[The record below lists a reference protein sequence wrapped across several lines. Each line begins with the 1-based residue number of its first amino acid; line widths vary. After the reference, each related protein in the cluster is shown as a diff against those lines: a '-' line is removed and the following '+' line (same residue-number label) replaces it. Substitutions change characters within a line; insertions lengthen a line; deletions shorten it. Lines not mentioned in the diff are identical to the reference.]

1 MNNFDEWLQK
11 KQVFVEALLEK
22 NLPQTSHEI
31 ILNQAIRYSVLN
43 GGKRMRSLLALATA
57 EISETPLIAIENIIC
72 ALEFVHAYSLVH
84 DDMPCMDN
92 DDLRRGKLSC
102 HKKFNES
109 TALLVGDCLQS
120 IAFSYLSAPSPEV
133 NPDNQLKIINIF
145 SNAIGIEGMAKGQA
159 LDIANTNKKISL
171 EELKKMHQ
179 YKTGALI
186 NAACVMT
193 VLASKCY
200 DKNIL
205 NIIDSYSK
213 LIGLMF
219 QIQDDILDK
228 EANQEILGKTPG
240 KDEKNNKSTFVSLL
254 GISKSKE
261 LAAQYYKDALTTLK
275 PVGDK
280 ACYLAGMTKL
290 IMTRT
295 H

>member
-1 MNNFDEWLQK
+1 MNNFHEWLRE
-11 KQVFVEALLEK
+11 KQAFVEALLEK
-22 NLPQTSHEI
+22 KLPQTSHEI
-31 ILNQAIRYSVLN
+31 SLNEAIRYSVLN
-43 GGKRMRSLLALATA
+43 GGKRMRSLLVLATA
-57 EISETPLIAIENIIC
+57 EIIETPLVAIENIIC
-72 ALEFVHAYSLVH
+72 ALEFAHAYSLVH

-102 HKKFNES
+102 HKKFGES
-109 TALLVGDCLQS
+109 TALLVGDSLQS
-120 IAFSYLSAPSPEV
+120 IAFSYLSSPSLQV
-133 NPDNQLKIINIF
+133 NPDNQLKMIHTF
-145 SNAIGIEGMAKGQA
+145 SNAIGIEGMARGQA

-186 NAACVMT
+186 NAACLMT
-193 VLASKCY
+193 VLVSKSY

-205 NIIDSYSK
+205 NIIDTYSK

-240 KDEKNNKSTFVSLL
+240 KDEKDNKSTFVSLL

-261 LAAQYYKDALTTLK
+261 LVAEYYEEALTTLK
-275 PVGDK
+275 PFGDK
-280 ACYLAGMTKL
+280 AYYLAGMAEL
-290 IMTRT
+290 IMTRS

>member
-1 MNNFDEWLQK
+1 MNNFHEWLSQK
-11 KQVFVEALLEK
+11 QAFVESLLEK
-22 NLPQTSHEI
+22 RLPQASHEI
-31 ILNQAIRYSVLN
+31 PLNEAIRYSVLN
-43 GGKRMRSLLALATA
+43 GGKRMRSLLVLATA
-57 EISETPLIAIENIIC
+57 EIIETPLIAIENIIC
-72 ALEFVHAYSLVH
+72 ALEFAHAYSLVH

-102 HKKFNES
+102 HKKFGES
-109 TALLVGDCLQS
+109 TALLVGDSLQS
-120 IAFSYLSAPSPEV
+120 IAFSCLSSPFLQV
-133 NPDNQLKIINIF
+133 NPDNQLKMIHTF

-186 NAACVMT
+186 NAACLMT
-193 VLASKCY
+193 VLASNSY
-200 DKNIL
+200 DKNTL
-205 NIIDSYSK
+205 NTIDTYSK

-240 KDEKNNKSTFVSLL
+240 KDEKDNKSTFVSLL

-261 LAAQYYKDALTTLK
+261 LAAQYYEEALATLK
-275 PVGDK
+275 PFGDK
-280 ACYLAGMTKL
+280 AYYLAGMAEL
-290 IMTRT
+290 MMTRS

>member
-1 MNNFDEWLQK
+1 MNNFHEWLRE
-11 KQVFVEALLEK
+11 KQAFVEALLEK
-22 NLPQTSHEI
+22 KLPQTSHEI
-31 ILNQAIRYSVLN
+31 SLNEAIRYSVLN
-43 GGKRMRSLLALATA
+43 GGKRMRSLLVLATA
-57 EISETPLIAIENIIC
+57 EIIETPLVAIENIIC
-72 ALEFVHAYSLVH
+72 ALEFAHAYSLVH

-102 HKKFNES
+102 HKKFGES
-109 TALLVGDCLQS
+109 TALLVGDSLQS
-120 IAFSYLSAPSPEV
+120 IAFSYLSSPSLQV
-133 NPDNQLKIINIF
+133 NPDN
-145 SNAIGIEGMAKGQA
+145 
-159 LDIANTNKKISL
+159 ANTNKKISL

-186 NAACVMT
+186 NAACLMT
-193 VLASKCY
+193 VLVSKSY

-205 NIIDSYSK
+205 NIIDTYSK

-240 KDEKNNKSTFVSLL
+240 KDEKDNKSTFVSLL

-261 LAAQYYKDALTTLK
+261 LVAEYYEEALTALK
-275 PVGDK
+275 PFGDK
-280 ACYLAGMTKL
+280 AYYLAGMAEL
-290 IMTRT
+290 IMKRS